1 MQRQS
6 LGSASSK
13 LHIHGGEEIN
23 SVASEDQKRRIT
35 IDYDDCKDTKPRRLS
50 FSPSSSPKSSFT
62 ISRPKPEKLIHLIP
76 VLTLLCFLVLYLASH
91 SPSQSDLA
99 PFNGFKHS
107 SKHLDSPEISDV
119 DGRFIEFRRGDVL
132 AIRSL
137 RNLQE
142 LDKNVPKKS
151 RPHRKIADF

>member
-91 SPSQSDLA
+91 SPSQSD
-99 PFNGFKHS
+99 
-107 SKHLDSPEISDV
+107 SPEISDV